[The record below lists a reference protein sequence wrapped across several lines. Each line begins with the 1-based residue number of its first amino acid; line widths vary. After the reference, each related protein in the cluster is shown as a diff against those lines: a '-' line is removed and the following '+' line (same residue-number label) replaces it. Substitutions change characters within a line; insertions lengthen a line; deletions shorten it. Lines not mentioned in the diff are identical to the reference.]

1 MKIVFLEPLGIPNTE
16 LDAAVRPL
24 VGAEAE
30 LVYYPDRRTD
40 AVTLVER
47 AQGADAVV
55 LSNFPFRR
63 EVIEQLPALK
73 MICVAFTGVDHVDVD
88 CCRERGI
95 TVCNCSGYSTVAVA
109 DLVFGLVLSLAR
121 NIPQCDTRCRQSGTK
136 DGLVGFELEGKTFG
150 IIGLGAIGTRV
161 AMLAN
166 AFGCR
171 VLAYNR
177 SAKSVPGVEQVDMD
191 TLLRESDIVSLHV
204 PQNKSTIGLIGKT
217 ELAKMKPTA
226 FLINAARGPV
236 VDTGAL
242 AEALKNGTIAGAGV
256 DVFDVEPPVPAD
268 NPLFSAPHLVCT
280 PHVAFASRQA
290 FEKRAVI
297 VGQNLAAW
305 MKGQPQN
312 VI

>member
-95 TVCNCSGYSTVAVA
+95 TVCNCSGYSTVAVT